1 MLVPPQF
8 RVPPREW
15 KPTPD
20 ARKMGY
26 AGISFDAQFR
36 KVNG

>member
-8 RVPPREW
+8 RVPPRER
-15 KPTPD
+15 KPAPG

-26 AGISFDAQFR
+26 AEISVEAQFR
-36 KVNG
+36 KVGG

>member
-15 KPTPD
+15 KPAPGM
-20 ARKMGY
+20 RKMGY
-26 AGISFDAQFR
+26 AGISVEAQFH
-36 KVNG
+36 KVDG